1 MNNITFLGS
10 FEPSRSSSKPA
21 FKYRVLIKQEGDDC
35 PWTFMCEKHELQQL
49 LTEAIE
55 HYFTIVDVQKIW
67 DKPKPKREAGL
78 GTLRFI

>member
-10 FEPSRSSSKPA
+10 FEPSRSSTKPA
-21 FKYRVLIKQEGDDC
+21 FKYRVLIQQEGDDC
-35 PWTFMCEKHELQQL
+35 PWTFMCEKHELHQFL
-49 LTEAIE
+49 AEAIE

-67 DKPKPKREAGL
+67 NKPKQEKGL